1 MWAKKSD
8 GRKSTWMRA
17 WDMTALKNGLFFSKR
32 ETSLPLPLQCWTE
45 RDRKRSAVRDDV
57 LWKGGGDSKEEERWH
72 VQAGVFPGQSATNS
86 YFAFQV
92 FAYKRKAKNTSG
104 NSQLAQSL
112 GN

>member
-1 MWAKKSD
+1 MDKSLGHDYTEEWPIFFKKEDFPAPS
-8 GRKSTWMRA
+8 
-17 WDMTALKNGLFFSKR
+17 
-32 ETSLPLPLQCWTE
+32 LQCWTE

-92 FAYKRKAKNTSG
+92 LAYKRKAKNTSG